1 MKKWISLVTTT
12 ALLCTMTA
20 TGALAAETAEA
31 EKAAKANKVSGVV
44 TQIDGDTVTLE
55 LSGKKH
61 HKGGKPAA
69 DKAAETTEATEE
81 TESTEA
87 KEKPARPEGEAAK
100 EKPARPEGEEAKEKP
115 VRSENAE
122 ADEKADKKDKKE
134 KEALVLDLAGIV
146 ITTKADAEAVE
157 ISVDELEIGMRLT
170 VELDEEGNAASAH
183 ATQQMQ
189 KPEGKKAEKTEEET
203 TAE

>member
-81 TESTEA
+81 TESTE
-87 KEKPARPEGEAAK
+87 AK